1 MFRKC
6 ASRVQVSSSA
16 SRPFEKQC
24 SLAWDSSS
32 KCKMVLQECVDLKLN
47 FALAEDLLNDV
58 GNFLLF
64 FGGGGVTSHQV
75 FILQDVRLLTRGL
88 VYTTVVRITLLYDYE
103 A

>member
-1 MFRKC
+1 M
-6 ASRVQVSSSA
+6 
-16 SRPFEKQC
+16 
-24 SLAWDSSS
+24 
-32 KCKMVLQECVDLKLN
+32 KLN

-64 FGGGGVTSHQV
+64 FWGGGVTSHQV